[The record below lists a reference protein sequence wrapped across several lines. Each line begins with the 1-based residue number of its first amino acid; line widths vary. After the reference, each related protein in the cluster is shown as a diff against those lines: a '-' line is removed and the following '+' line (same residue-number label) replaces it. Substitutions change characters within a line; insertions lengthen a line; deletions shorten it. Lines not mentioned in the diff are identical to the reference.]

1 MNSVDLLRPVV
12 DVVFKRI
19 FGQDK
24 SICLAFICAVLG
36 WEPSSVQDLQIEF
49 VDKDLIPAYPD
60 SKQSFLD
67 ILVK

>member
-36 WEPSSVQDLQIEF
+36 WEPLFKTFRLSL
-49 VDKDLIPAYPD
+49 LI
-60 SKQSFLD
+60 K
-67 ILVK
+67 I